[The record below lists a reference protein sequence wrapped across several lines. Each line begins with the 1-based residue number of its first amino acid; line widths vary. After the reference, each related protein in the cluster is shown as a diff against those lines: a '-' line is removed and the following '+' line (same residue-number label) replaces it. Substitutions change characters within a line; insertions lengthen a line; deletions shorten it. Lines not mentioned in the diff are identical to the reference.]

1 MAYSLISPFSNQA
14 GLVDALAVAGVC
26 SYSVSDGIMVSD
38 IAAAQAVVASYNPL
52 PAEQAAAI
60 ATVQAT
66 LAAKI
71 AAGFA
76 YGGTTIGISPVDIV
90 NINSMASQALLTL
103 SPPAGVTPA
112 AWPAGFAWLPQG
124 VGNPIPLTAP
134 EMLLM
139 ANACAH
145 YVSALILYADALAA
159 QIEAATTSAGVA
171 AVLTNANWPTS

>member
-1 MAYSLISPFSNQA
+1 MEPYSKFE
-14 GLVDALAVAGVC
+14 GLLGLQDALTASGIEYAWINGVFF
-26 SYSVSDGIMVSD
+26 VSNLT
-38 IAAAQAVVASYNPL
+38 AAQAVVANYNPL
-52 PAEQAAAI
+52 PAEKAAAI
-60 ATVQAT
+60 ATVETT

-71 AAGFA
+71 AAGFT
-76 YGGTTIGISPVDIV
+76 YNGTKIGVAPADIV

-112 AWPAGFAWLPQG
+112 AWPSSFAWLPQG
-124 VGNPIPLTAP
+124 AGTPIPLSAA
-134 EMLLM
+134 EMLSM

-159 QIEAATTSAGVA
+159 EIEAATTSTAVT

>member
-1 MAYSLISPFSNQA
+1 MIGIVSYTENGYAMQQA
-14 GLVDALAVAGVC
+14 
-26 SYSVSDGIMVSD
+26 
-38 IAAAQAVVASYNPL
+38 IAAAGQQLWCQNGIWYGDDATTVQAIISGWNPL
-52 PAEQAAAI
+52 PTEQAAAI
-60 ATVQAT
+60 AAVEAT

-71 AAGFA
+71 AAGFT
-76 YGGTTIGISPVDIV
+76 YNGTTIGIAPADIV

-124 VGNPIPLTAP
+124 AGTPIPLSAA
-134 EMLLM
+134 EMLSM

-159 QIEAATTSAGVA
+159 EIEAATTSAAVT